1 GGGCWGARRTAR
13 QVRVTQQLSG
23 VGHPVIG
30 VLYTVLAAEYGF
42 RRGLSESGFVEG
54 QNLAIDYRST
64 AGQFDRLPEMAAD
77 LAGRNVAVIIS
88 IDSDPPPGRQW
99 RRPRLSQSS
108 SQPPEI
114 PSNLGSSPV
123 GTGPEETSPGSQR
136 SAKSSCQSGWSWCER
151 FFLPRPRSPCC

>member
-1 GGGCWGARRTAR
+1 RARKTAPPR
-13 QVRVTQQLSG
+13 GVPPQLSG
-23 VGHPVIG
+23 VRHPVIG

-88 IDSDPPPGRQW
+88 IDSHPATRPAIPPP
-99 RRPRLSQSS
+99 
-108 SQPPEI
+108 QPI
-114 PSNLGSSPV
+114 PP
-123 GTGPEETSPGSQR
+123 
-136 SAKSSCQSGWSWCER
+136 
-151 FFLPRPRSPCC
+151 